1 MCVQTGAMVFG
12 VLYMIATLLG
22 LLNLAG
28 HMLQLNDRV
37 IGSAGLPIGIMVS
50 CLSEMCAGI
59 SGKKIFFLLSLL
71 QSLFFSFVL
80 ASLSSFSF

>member
-1 MCVQTGAMVFG
+1 MFQTGTIVFG

-28 HMLQLNDRV
+28 YMLQLNDRV

-50 CLSEMCAGI
+50 CLSEMCENFRKEDI
-59 SGKKIFFLLSLL
+59 LSR
-71 QSLFFSFVL
+71 FSFL
-80 ASLSSFSF
+80 SPFSLPSFSF